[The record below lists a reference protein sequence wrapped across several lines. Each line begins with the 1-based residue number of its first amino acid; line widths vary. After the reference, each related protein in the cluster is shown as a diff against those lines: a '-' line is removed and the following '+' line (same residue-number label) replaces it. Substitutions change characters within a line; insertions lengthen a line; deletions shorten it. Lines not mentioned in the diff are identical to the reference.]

1 MIRTCKPPKSVQLC
15 MTAGLC
21 VVLLLAGCG
30 HGDSD
35 AGEEQD
41 GNESA
46 GEHSAD
52 GNESAGEHSEGAEES
67 GEHGNESAGEHS
79 EGAEGSEGGEGAE
92 ESGTQYTKADTYDE
106 TRGGVRLLL
115 TYDADQDAFVGTV
128 ENTTDDLLDQV
139 RIEVHLSNGVELGPT
154 TPGDLPAGQTR
165 EVILPADGEQFQTWS
180 AHPEVGRDEHSGEG
194 SEGDGSGEHSGEDSE
209 GDGSGE
215 HGEGAEGSEGAEESG
230 EHSGS

>member
-1 MIRTCKPPKSVQLC
+1 MIRTCKLPKTVRLG

-21 VVLLLAGCG
+21 VALLLAGCG

-35 AGEEQD
+35 ASEEHN
-41 GNESA
+41 GNES
-46 GEHSAD
+46 S
-52 GNESAGEHSEGAEES
+52 
-67 GEHGNESAGEHS
+67 GEHS
-79 EGAEGSEGGEGAE
+79 EGAEGNEGAE
-92 ESGTQYTKADTYDE
+92 ESGTEYTKADTYDE
-106 TRGGVRLLL
+106 TRGGARLLL
-115 TYDADQDAFVGTV
+115 TYDPDQDAFVGTV

-154 TPGDLPAGQTR
+154 MPGDLPAGQTR

-180 AHPEVGRDEHSGEG
+180 AHPEVGRDEHSGQG
-194 SEGDGSGEHSGEDSE
+194 NEGDE
-209 GDGSGE
+209 SGE

>member
-1 MIRTCKPPKSVQLC
+1 MIRTCKLPKTVRLG

-35 AGEEQD
+35 ASEEHD
-41 GNESA
+41 GNES
-46 GEHSAD
+46 S
-52 GNESAGEHSEGAEES
+52 GEHSEGAEES
-67 GEHGNESAGEHS
+67 GEHSEGAESSEGAEESGEHS
-79 EGAEGSEGGEGAE
+79 EGAEGSEGAE

-106 TRGGVRLLL
+106 TRGGARLLL

-154 TPGDLPAGQTR
+154 TPGDLPAGQTG

-180 AHPEVGRDEHSGEG
+180 AHPEVGRDEHGGEG
-194 SEGDGSGEHSGEDSE
+194 DQ
-209 GDGSGE
+209 
-215 HGEGAEGSEGAEESG
+215 

>member
-1 MIRTCKPPKSVQLC
+1 MIRTCKLPKTVRLG

-21 VVLLLAGCG
+21 VALLLAGCG

-35 AGEEQD
+35 ASEEHD
-41 GNESA
+41 GNEAS
-46 GEHSAD
+46 
-52 GNESAGEHSEGAEES
+52 GEHSEGAEAS
-67 GEHGNESAGEHS
+67 GEHS
-79 EGAEGSEGGEGAE
+79 EGAEGSEGAE

-106 TRGGVRLLL
+106 TRGGARLLL
-115 TYDADQDAFVGTV
+115 TYDPDQDAFVGTV

-154 TPGDLPAGQTR
+154 TPGDLPAGQTG

-180 AHPEVGRDEHSGEG
+180 AHPEVGRDEHGGEG
-194 SEGDGSGEHSGEDSE
+194 DQ
-209 GDGSGE
+209 
-215 HGEGAEGSEGAEESG
+215 